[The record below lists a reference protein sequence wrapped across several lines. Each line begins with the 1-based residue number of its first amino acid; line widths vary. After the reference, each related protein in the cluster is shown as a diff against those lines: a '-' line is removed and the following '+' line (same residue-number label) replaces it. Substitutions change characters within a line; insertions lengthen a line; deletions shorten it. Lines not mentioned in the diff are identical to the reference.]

1 MKSRSHA
8 NRGKTLEIYIDQANA
23 TYQQRGQAVVVRQ
36 HPEVKVTGFKDKK
49 VTDGF
54 YKSKGAPDYIGLAS
68 NLPVCFDA
76 KETKSET
83 SFPIDNVHQHQIK
96 DLKHWEDQGGF
107 SFLIIR
113 FVTHKKTYLL
123 PFKAFNQCLKECRVR
138 DVKSIPYQVIQQRGK
153 LITAGSNIT
162 LDWLTAAWEVRE

>member
-23 TYQQRGQAVVVRQ
+23 TYQQRGQAMVVRQ
-36 HPEVKVTGFKDKK
+36 HPEVKVTGMKNKK

-54 YKSKGAPDYIGLAS
+54 YKAKGAPDYIGLAGHI
-68 NLPVCFDA
+68 PVCFDA
-76 KETKSET
+76 KETKEK
-83 SFPIDNVHQHQIK
+83 SFPLENVHHHQIK
-96 DLKHWEDQGGF
+96 DLKQWEEQGGF

-113 FVTHKKTYLL
+113 FVSQRETYLL
-123 PFKAFNQCLKECRVR
+123 PYKAFNRCIEECQSKRI
-138 DVKSIPYQVIQQRGK
+138 KSIPYQIIQERGK

-162 LDWLTAAWEVRE
+162 LDWLSAAWEARA